1 MAVEESARELLDEL
15 RDEHERARETVELYY
30 SHDAELGDLDGATV
44 VSLTVFV
51 ASTPEFTQQHLVADG
66 ASGALTTVLGARGQ
80 SPRTAVATPVLPL
93 DSAVEVQLVLGLV
106 DTPA

>member
-1 MAVEESARELLDEL
+1 M
-15 RDEHERARETVELYY
+15 
-30 SHDAELGDLDGATV
+30 
-44 VSLTVFV
+44 SLTVFV